1 MATRDMAGVR
11 TGGRLNSLVAGAVGA
26 VFVVVGLLG
35 FTVSGGHDVVG
46 HEGGQL
52 VGLFQVNTLHN
63 IVHLAVGAAMIAAA
77 IAGTRAA
84 RMGNTL
90 IGAVYIVLGL
100 LGLFITG
107 DSPLN
112 IIALN
117 GADNGLHL
125 VIGAL
130 LVAVGVGADK
140 SSSVMSG
147 AGR

>member
-1 MATRDMAGVR
+1 
-11 TGGRLNSLVAGAVGA
+11 
-26 VFVVVGLLG
+26 
-35 FTVSGGHDVVG
+35 
-46 HEGGQL
+46 
-52 VGLFQVNTLHN
+52 
-63 IVHLAVGAAMIAAA
+63 MIAAA

-84 RMGNTL
+84 RMANTL
-90 IGAVYIVLGL
+90 IGVVYIALGL

-130 LVAVGVGADK
+130 LVAVGLGADK
-140 SSSVMSG
+140 SRS
-147 AGR
+147 

>member
-1 MATRDMAGVR
+1 MATRDIAGVR
-11 TGGRLNSLVAGAVGA
+11 TGGRLNSLVAATVGA

-35 FTVSGGHDVVG
+35 FTVSGGHNVAG

-52 VGLFQVNTLHN
+52 VGVFQVNTLHN

-77 IAGTRAA
+77 IASTRAA
-84 RMGNTL
+84 RLANTL
-90 IGAVYIVLGL
+90 IGVVYLALGA

-107 DSPLN
+107 DNPLN

-130 LVAVGVGADK
+130 LVAVGLGADK
-140 SSSVMSG
+140 
-147 AGR
+147 ARA

>member
-11 TGGRLNSLVAGAVGA
+11 TTGRLNSLVAGAVGA
-26 VFVVVGLLG
+26 VFIVVGLLG
-35 FTVSGGHDVVG
+35 FTVSGDHSLAGHT
-46 HEGGQL
+46 GGEL
-52 VGLFQVNTLHN
+52 LGLFQVNTLHN
-63 IVHLAVGAAMIAAA
+63 IVHLAVGAAMVAAA

-84 RMGNTL
+84 KAANTL
-90 IGAVYIVLGL
+90 IGVVYVALGL

-107 DSPLN
+107 DNPVN

-125 VIGAL
+125 VIGAV

-140 SSSVMSG
+140 
-147 AGR
+147 ARA

>member
-1 MATRDMAGVR
+1 MTTRDMAGVR
-11 TGGRLNSLVAGAVGA
+11 TGGRLNSLVAGVVGA

-35 FTVSGGHDVVG
+35 FTVSGGHDIAG
-46 HEGGQL
+46 HAGGQL

-84 RMGNTL
+84 RVGNTL
-90 IGAVYIVLGL
+90 IGVVYLALGV

-107 DSPLN
+107 DNPLN

-130 LVAVGVGADK
+130 LVAVGLGADK
-140 SSSVMSG
+140 H
-147 AGR
+147 